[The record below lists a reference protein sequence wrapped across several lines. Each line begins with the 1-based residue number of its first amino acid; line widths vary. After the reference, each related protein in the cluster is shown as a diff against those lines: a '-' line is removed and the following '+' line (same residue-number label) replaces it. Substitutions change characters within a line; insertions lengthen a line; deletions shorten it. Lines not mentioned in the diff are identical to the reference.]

1 MTELNHLPLEG
12 TAEMDTRQINLVR
25 LAREGDRNAFGE
37 LVREFEPT
45 VFSIVVRRL
54 RNQAEAAEVT
64 QEVFLRA
71 FRKIGQLQEPER
83 FMGWLKR
90 IAVRLS
96 INRAVRR
103 PRELMQDPGILQ
115 GSVQARNE
123 TRLGIERDEDASQV
137 REGLSQLR
145 RLDRETLVAFYFE
158 GQSLK
163 QMSDRFES
171 PVGTIKRRL
180 HTARHRLREALADYQ
195 PA

>member
-1 MTELNHLPLEG
+1 MTELNYLPLEG
-12 TAEMDTRQINLVR
+12 TADMDTRLINLVR
-25 LAREGDRNAFGE
+25 FAREGDRNAFGE

-45 VFSIVVRRL
+45 VLSIVARRL

-71 FRKIGQLQEPER
+71 FRKIGQLQDPER

-115 GSVQARNE
+115 SVVHARNE
-123 TRLGIERDEDASQV
+123 TKVGIERDEDAFQV

-145 RLDRETLVAFYFE
+145 RIDRETLVAFYFE

-163 QMSDRFES
+163 QMSARFAS

-180 HTARHRLREALADYQ
+180 HTARHRLREALAEFQ